1 MDRNK
6 QREAMVFF
14 WYTLAGGIATAVHYA
29 VLLLLV
35 EVSGFPA
42 APSAA
47 FGALCGAAVSYLVN
61 RLITFPGTTVRHQQA
76 LPRFMLIALTGA
88 LINGL
93 LVWAGVHLLSWH
105 YLAAQALAT
114 ILVLGLTYRLNRSWT
129 FA

>member
-1 MDRNK
+1 
-6 QREAMVFF
+6 MVFF

-29 VLLLLV
+29 VLVLLV
-35 EVSGFPA
+35 EVFAFPA

-47 FGALCGAAVSYLVN
+47 FGALCGAVVSYLVN
-61 RLITFPGTTVRHQQA
+61 RLITFPGTNVRHQQA
-76 LPRFMLIALTGA
+76 VPRFLLVALAGA
-88 LINGL
+88 LLNGL

-105 YLAAQALAT
+105 YLVAQAVAT

>member
-1 MDRNK
+1 
-6 QREAMVFF
+6 MVLF

-35 EVSGFPA
+35 EVLAFPA
-42 APSAA
+42 APSAVL
-47 FGALCGAAVSYLVN
+47 GALCGAAVSYLVN
-61 RLITFPGTTVRHQQA
+61 RLVTFPGTTVRHHQA
-76 LPRFMLIALTGA
+76 VPRFMLVALAGA
-88 LINGL
+88 LLNGAI
-93 LVWAGVHLLSWH
+93 VWAGVHLLSWH